1 MNMIL
6 TMTKTHR
13 DRHFQSIDC
22 YYLKGQMEPVHLGG
36 IAMLITMMLNIMG
49 RNNYDDEN
57 YDDNVNDVIT
67 TTKMT
72 ATSAARISLLNT

>member
-1 MNMIL
+1 ML
-6 TMTKTHR
+6 MTV
-13 DRHFQSIDC
+13 I
-22 YYLKGQMEPVHLGG
+22 
-36 IAMLITMMLNIMG
+36 LNIMG
-49 RNNYDDEN
+49 RINYDDEN